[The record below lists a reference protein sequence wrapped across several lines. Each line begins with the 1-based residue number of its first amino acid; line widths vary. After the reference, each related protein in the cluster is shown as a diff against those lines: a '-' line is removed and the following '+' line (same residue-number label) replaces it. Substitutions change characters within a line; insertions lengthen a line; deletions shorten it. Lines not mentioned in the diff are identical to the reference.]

1 MSFPTDHTDRA
12 DVVTIPAPL
21 YTDLLRQAQDLH
33 TAGLKGYGLILADP
47 ADPHFPY
54 RAVDMVV
61 FDPRRNRRNDRAYQ
75 PAFHAQGSYF
85 RQYEDAGFVA
95 DPADLF
101 EVWQAA
107 EAAGLEPVAP
117 FHVHRRQPCNFS
129 SIDFRLHN
137 PAFRWHLIIS
147 LRQAGHP
154 VIQPFSV
161 DKEWDD
167 FGIGEDDAL
176 EGSELAYGGPEV
188 RPLQL
193 VLSTQTTVER
203 IA

>member
-1 MSFPTDHTDRA
+1 MTSLTDRTA
-12 DVVTIPAPL
+12 DAVTMPTTL

-33 TAGLKGYGLILADP
+33 AAGLKGYGLLLGDP
-47 ADPHFPY
+47 SDPRFPY

-61 FDPRRNRRNDRAYQ
+61 FDPSRNRRNDRAYQ

-95 DPADLF
+95 DPADLYR
-101 EVWQAA
+101 VWRAA

-137 PAFRWHLIIS
+137 PVFRWHLIIS
-147 LRQAGHP
+147 LREAGHP
-154 VIQPFSV
+154 VIQPFAV
-161 DKEWDD
+161 DKDWDD
-167 FGIGEDDAL
+167 FGIGEDDDL
-176 EGSELAYGGPEV
+176 EGSELAYHGPEV

-193 VLSTQTTVER
+193 ALSTESTLGQV
-203 IA
+203 A